1 MIRMSCIDNSEDAD
15 LIEIKD
21 LVSLAQTLRTMKQAK
36 MNLSRIASLSQGLLV
51 VNKCYTMEDL
61 LAECGI

>member
-1 MIRMSCIDNSEDAD
+1 MIRMSCIDNSEDVD

-21 LVSLAQTLRTMKQAK
+21 LVSLAQTLKTMKQAK
-36 MNLSRIASLSQGLLV
+36 MNLSRTVYLSQGLLV
-51 VNKCYTMEDL
+51 VNKCYTTEDL

>member
-1 MIRMSCIDNSEDAD
+1 MSCIDNSEDVD

-21 LVSLAQTLRTMKQAK
+21 LVSLAQTLKTMKQAK
-36 MNLSRIASLSQGLLV
+36 MNLSRTVYLSQGLLV
-51 VNKCYTMEDL
+51 VNKCYTTEDL